1 MKLCDEKFLSLCIM
15 AGCDYLQN
23 VRGIGI
29 NKAKQIIDTADDF
42 ISFVEKMTEAPC
54 DYGQS
59 FFEAKMIF
67 LHQTVIDPDSR
78 KSIPLSQW
86 EDKNV
91 QQKHQLKCGEY
102 PLKLMI
108 NTY

>member
-1 MKLCDEKFLSLCIM
+1 M

-29 NKAKQIIDTADDF
+29 NKAKQIVDTTDDF

-54 DYGQS
+54 DYGQL

-91 QQKHQLKCGEY
+91 QQKRQFKVWRVSIKMHYHLHLPICIY
-102 PLKLMI
+102 LN
-108 NTY
+108 NT